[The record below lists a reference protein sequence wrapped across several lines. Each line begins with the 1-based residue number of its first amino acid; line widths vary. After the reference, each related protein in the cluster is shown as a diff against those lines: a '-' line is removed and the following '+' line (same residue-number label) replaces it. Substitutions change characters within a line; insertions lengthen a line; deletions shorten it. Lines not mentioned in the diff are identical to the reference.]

1 MKKPEFRFELT
12 KECAEWNFLVLKKH
26 GFDLEKALETQ
37 RGTPLEYGSEF
48 RTVPELEP
56 IFKHHPLWTQMKENL
71 TTGAIFPL
79 TDLDE
84 ETRLLDFQA
93 ALDRGN
99 HKGATKKPD
108 LLFKLVEKDVVHG
121 YGLPLPLPKLS
132 RIPGVVLAPMNIQAQ
147 NTINEFGQ
155 IIEKDRLT
163 HDQSFDFSPDSSV
176 NSRVVWDDL
185 PPVRYGQ
192 CMRRIINKA
201 VATRRKYPNSKI
213 LASKV
218 DYKSAYRRVHLAWQ
232 TALQTCTQLPEQE
245 IAVLSLRLTFGGSPC
260 PTKWNSMSEPA
271 TDLANAILRHPEWNP
286 NELFSPLSL
295 ALPKRVDL
303 PDDVP
308 FGEGKELV
316 VDVPVDGHGS
326 SEVYIDDTF
335 TQTVD
340 LPGSEN
346 VLKAERAVLLA
357 IHALARPIANEEPIP
372 RETMA
377 AMEKLLAEAGMEET
391 KIMLGWLLDFRRL
404 VISLP
409 NNKAVAWSQE
419 ITDMLEEGKTKAKRL
434 ERNIGRFVNIG
445 MILPYVHH
453 FLARM
458 RTLLK
463 KAKKRQSAVTI
474 PEEVRLDLMLMDSVI
489 KRANKGVDMNNLAY
503 RMPDHVFKN
512 DSCPFGLGGYN
523 VQGDGWRWIIPPELR
538 FRAANNLLEHLANIT
553 SKKWGLFIGVIKR
566 GDCVLTM
573 SDSMVSTSWL
583 RKSNFDEEPED
594 AADPELAKIN
604 AAVRN
609 EVCRDDALTAME
621 NEICDYSQWFPGKK
635 NVVADALSRDDD
647 RTDEELTSI
656 FKTFCPEQVPSHFKI
671 VPLPNE
677 ITSWLISVLQKL
689 PVREQ
694 LREEHTRTKLG
705 RGTDGVSMLKCAD
718 FKTTSTLTTAND
730 TSESECLE
738 ASPKP
743 CDRQDFLADHMK
755 PWLRQQSEIPSHMWL
770 RPFGTTTGETPPST
784 KTESLHD
791 FYQDSTEPT
800 ETQTRQ

>member
-1 MKKPEFRFELT
+1 MKKPEFKFELT
-12 KECAEWNFLVLKKH
+12 KECAEWNFLVFRKY
-26 GFDLEKALETQ
+26 GFNLEKALRMQ
-37 RGTPLEYGSEF
+37 QGTPLEYGSEF
-48 RTVPELEP
+48 RTVSELEP
-56 IFKHHPLWTQMKENL
+56 IFKHHPLWIHMKENL

-79 TDLDE
+79 AELDE
-84 ETRLLDFQA
+84 ETRLADLQA
-93 ALDRGN
+93 ALNRGN

-108 LLFKLVEKDVVHG
+108 LLSKLVEKDVIHG
-121 YGLPLPLPKLS
+121 YGLPLPLPKIS
-132 RIPGVVLAPMNIQAQ
+132 RIPGIVLAPLNIQAQ

-176 NSRVVWDDL
+176 NSRVIWDDL

-192 CMRRIINKA
+192 CMKRIINRA
-201 VATRRKYPNSKI
+201 VATRRKYPNKKILTSKI
-213 LASKV
+213 

-232 TALQTCTQLPEQE
+232 TALQTCTQITEQE

-271 TDLANAILRHPEWNP
+271 TDLANIILRHPDWNP
-286 NELFSPLSL
+286 NELYSPLSL
-295 ALPKRVDL
+295 MLPERIDL
-303 PDDVP
+303 PDDIP
-308 FGEGKELV
+308 FGEGRELA

-340 LPGSEN
+340 LPGN

-357 IHALARPIANEEPIP
+357 IHAIARPIADEEPIP

-377 AMEKLLAEAGMEET
+377 AMEKFLAEAGMEET

-404 VISLP
+404 EISLP
-409 NNKAVAWSQE
+409 DNKATAWSQE
-419 ITDMLEEGKTKAKRL
+419 IADMLKEGKTKAKRL

-474 PEEVRLDLMLMDSVI
+474 PEEVQLDLKLMDSVI
-489 KRANKGVDMNNLAY
+489 KRANKGVDMNNLAH

-512 DSCPFGLGGYN
+512 DSCPFGLGGFD
-523 VQGDGWRWIIPPELR
+523 VQGNGWRWIIPPDLR
-538 FRAANNLLEHLANIT
+538 FRASNNLLEHLANIA
-553 SKKWGLFIGVIKR
+553 SKKWGLHTGVIKK

-583 RKSNFDEEPED
+583 RKSNFDEEPDDE
-594 AADPELAKIN
+594 ADKELAKIN

-609 EVCRDDALTAME
+609 KMCREDALTAME
-621 NEICDYSQWFPGKK
+621 NEICDYSQWFPGKE
-635 NVVADALSRDDD
+635 NVVADSLSRDDD
-647 RTDEELTSI
+647 RTDDELTFI
-656 FKTFCPEQVPSHFKI
+656 LKTFCPEQVPSHFRI
-671 VPLPNE
+671 VPLPKE
-677 ITSWLISVLQKL
+677 ITSWLTSVLRKL

-705 RGTDGVSMLKCAD
+705 RGTDGVSTQKCVD
-718 FKTTSTLTTAND
+718 SKTTSTLTTAND
-730 TSESECLE
+730 TSESECSE
-738 ASPKP
+738 VSPKP
-743 CDRQDFLADHMK
+743 CEKHDFPVHHIK
-755 PWLRQQSEIPSHMWL
+755 PWLKQQSEMPSHMWL
-770 RPFGTTTGETPPST
+770 RPLGTTIGGTLPST

-791 FYQDSTEPT
+791 FYQDNIEPT
-800 ETQTRQ
+800 ETQTHP